1 MEYTIKLEGQDIA
14 VPEEIGASDELLTRA
29 LAPVFPGVANAQIKR
44 ILDPEN
50 DQHTIVEVIKRAGTK
65 GNDCIALQH
74 LIQCKGGMNPAIQY
88 YMEHQENVGLAWLT
102 PSELEATEIEISH
115 AVEEGKAQGELIQ
128 SAHGRLVTS
137 QPQRSPFV
145 PEGF

>member
-44 ILDPEN
+44 VLDPEN
-50 DQHTIVEVIKRAGTK
+50 DQHTLVEVIKRAGTK
-65 GNDCIALQH
+65 GNDCVALQR
-74 LIQCKGGMNPAIQY
+74 LIQCTGGMNPAVKY
-88 YMEHQENVGLAWLT
+88 YMEHPENVNSAWLT
-102 PSELEATEIEISH
+102 PSELEAMEAEIIH
-115 AVEEGKAQGELIQ
+115 VVEEGKVQGELVQ
-128 SAHGRLVTS
+128 SAHGRLVEAH
-137 QPQRSPFV
+137 PQRSPFV